1 MPDVLRT
8 DDGAVRTLTL
18 NRPDARNALNMG
30 LLKALRTE
38 LKAAAAET
46 GIRCLVLTGAGKGFS
61 AGADVKEWAEV
72 AAKGGGGAAYDWV
85 GEAHAMVQEVAAFPV
100 PTLAVLNGT
109 AVGAG
114 LDMALA
120 CDFRFAAEE
129 ATFICA
135 YTRMGYN
142 PDAGGTW
149 FLPRLIGLAAAK
161 RFVYTAE
168 PWTAAQA
175 LAAGMLTEVHPL
187 ATLAAAGQAFAA
199 RLANGPTVAL
209 RQDKALLEAAFGRS
223 LAEQLKA
230 EKASGDICG
239 KSKDAAE
246 AIAAAVE
253 KRAPRF
259 TGA

>member
-1 MPDVLRT
+1 MPEVLRS

-30 LLKALRTE
+30 LLKSLRAE
-38 LKAAAAET
+38 LKAAAEAK

-72 AAKGGGGAAYDWV
+72 AAKGGGGADYDWV
-85 GEAHAMVQEVAAFPV
+85 GEAHALVQEVAAFPV
-100 PTLAVLNGT
+100 PTLALLNGT

-135 YTRMGYN
+135 YTRMAYN

-175 LAAGMLTEVHPL
+175 LAAGMLTEVHPAASL
-187 ATLAAAGQAFAA
+187 AGAAQAFAA
-199 RLANGPTVAL
+199 KLAAGPTVAL
-209 RQDKALLEAAFGRS
+209 KHDKALLETSFGRS
-223 LAEQLKA
+223 LAEQLRA
-230 EKASGDICG
+230 EKLAGDACG
-239 KSKDAAE
+239 KTKDSAE

-253 KRAPRF
+253 KRPAKF
-259 TGA
+259 VGA